1 VATLGLRYDV
11 NRWTYNVDAFA
22 QSKQR
27 SPGSMVNA
35 DGSFN
40 DDYITE
46 GTADGQYGDIPG
58 YVTWNVRGGYD
69 FGSQLSNLKLG
80 AGVKNV
86 FDKQY
91 FTRSSDNN
99 AGMYV
104 GAPRTFFVQA
114 SVGF

>member
-1 VATLGLRYDV
+1 
-11 NRWTYNVDAFA
+11 
-22 QSKQR
+22 
-27 SPGSMVNA
+27 M
-35 DGSFN
+35 
-40 DDYITE
+40 
-46 GTADGQYGDIPG
+46 
-58 YVTWNVRGGYD
+58 RGGYD
-69 FGSQLSNLKLG
+69 FGPQVSNLKLG

-99 AGMYV
+99 SGMYV